1 MIEQIRRLATLS
13 EEIVERE
20 LYPVSYFSQAFDI
33 TNKIQEDLH
42 QIELFQIELFEKQM
56 KEHQV
61 QVHST
66 IRHSIHSATPDEAKQ
81 AVTISPPQPEK
92 ETIVPHEYPDM
103 RLESVESVI
112 KPPSLL
118 FSQQEMSALEIT
130 PTPPPVQEKKT
141 ASFEKNNLI
150 DLKKVITLN
159 DRFLFRRELF
169 ANDDN
174 LMNQTISAL
183 NDEASYDDSIEYLKR
198 HFDWNFNDEHVTDF
212 LAVLKKRFS

>member
-1 MIEQIRRLATLS
+1 MMTNKERLEQMIEQIRRLATLS

-56 KEHQV
+56 KEHQA
-61 QVHST
+61 QV
-66 IRHSIHSATPDEAKQ
+66 RATN
-81 AVTISPPQPEK
+81 
-92 ETIVPHEYPDM
+92 
-103 RLESVESVI
+103 
-112 KPPSLL
+112 
-118 FSQQEMSALEIT
+118 QEMSAPEIAPT
-130 PTPPPVQEKKT
+130 PTPAPPVQEKKIPPPT
-141 ASFEKNNLI
+141 VSFEKSHLI

-183 NDEASYDDSIEYLKR
+183 NNEASYDDSIEYLKR
-198 HFDWNFNDEHVTDF
+198 HFDWNFDDEHVTDF